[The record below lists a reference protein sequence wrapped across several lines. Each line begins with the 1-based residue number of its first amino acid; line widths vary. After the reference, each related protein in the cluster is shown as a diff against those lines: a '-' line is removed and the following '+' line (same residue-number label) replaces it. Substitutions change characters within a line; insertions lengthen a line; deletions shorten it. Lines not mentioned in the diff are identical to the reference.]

1 MSFWNIFSKIQ
12 TIFVPK
18 KSNIYLSQ
26 FLAPTNALIKHNFLN
41 TTFNNFLLKHLFEEF
56 ADSYSRQEILGS
68 LVTHVGSAVSF
79 EVSSAQQIMA
89 SLATKHARELIP
101 LSSHINGILDYLEGL
116 TVESLYKVYE
126 VFSHM
131 TLLARSNVDCLS
143 SSMANELFIIV
154 RRQVSHP
161 DLKYKK
167 MGLIGILKIVSCL
180 GGESNATLSS
190 QFEVGPRISVSPYL
204 SKISESGFANPIT
217 FVAIDDLAKKS
228 KENKRQSENFSVS
241 GRLLKETLSPT
252 DEMVSGAAAVDSTRN
267 ATAGITRLIRGL
279 DSLETREQS
288 LDILCKNRHTCENLA
303 ILLWNSFGT
312 MKVLLEVIT
321 SAYRPLLSDTI
332 TDKAVTQVC
341 NAIALLQPVA
351 SHPDTKMAFVRAT
364 MPVYLY
370 PFLNTMSSERN
381 YECLRLTSLGVIG
394 SLAKVDDPDVVE
406 YLLSTQIFPSCLRCL
421 EFGRTLSKTVATFI
435 IYRILLNEK
444 GLKYCFILA
453 ERYLAVSQCL
463 AKVIESL
470 GEEDDE
476 NLPRLLRNIIGCY
489 LRLSENQRTRQ
500 QLSSYVPWK
509 LMEYKYVNILQGDPE
524 SLGNLRRLI
533 HNLKFTHS
541 PATRSTS
548 QSQGPFIR

>member
-1 MSFWNIFSKIQ
+1 
-12 TIFVPK
+12 
-18 KSNIYLSQ
+18 
-26 FLAPTNALIKHNFLN
+26 
-41 TTFNNFLLKHLFEEF
+41 
-56 ADSYSRQEILGS
+56 
-68 LVTHVGSAVSF
+68 
-79 EVSSAQQIMA
+79 
-89 SLATKHARELIP
+89 
-101 LSSHINGILDYLEGL
+101 
-116 TVESLYKVYE
+116 
-126 VFSHM
+126 
-131 TLLARSNVDCLS
+131 
-143 SSMANELFIIV
+143 
-154 RRQVSHP
+154 
-161 DLKYKK
+161 
-167 MGLIGILKIVSCL
+167 
-180 GGESNATLSS
+180 
-190 QFEVGPRISVSPYL
+190 
-204 SKISESGFANPIT
+204 
-217 FVAIDDLAKKS
+217 
-228 KENKRQSENFSVS
+228 
-241 GRLLKETLSPT
+241 
-252 DEMVSGAAAVDSTRN
+252 MVSGAAAVDSTRN

-288 LDILCKNRHTCENLA
+288 LDILCK
-303 ILLWNSFGT
+303 
-312 MKVLLEVIT
+312 VIT

-341 NAIALLQPVA
+341 NAIALLQLGVENFKDDSSVNTSEPVA